1 MENNFLILIAM
12 LIYLVFML
20 CIGLFFSKKS
30 SKNTNTYFLG
40 GRQLGPFITAMSA
53 EASDMSGYL
62 LMGLPGLAYFTG
74 LCDVTWTA
82 IGLAIGTYL
91 NWLFVAKRLRNYSVV
106 ANNSITIPEFL
117 SNRYKDKT
125 NIIKTISALFIL
137 IFFTVYVA
145 SCFVTCGKLFARI
158 FNTNYHNMLIVGA
171 LIVLLYT
178 LTGGFL
184 AVSTTDFFQAI
195 IMILALICVMFFGIS
210 SAGGFD
216 KVIENAKAIPGYLS
230 MIETANPIANSAG
243 FNSPIPYGFL
253 TILSTLAW
261 GLGYFGMP
269 QVLVR
274 FMAIR
279 DAKEIK
285 TSRRI
290 AIIWV
295 IISMATAIVIG
306 IIGRCLYLYSD
317 DLATNGLAENI
328 FIKLSMA
335 LLPSL
340 LCGFCLAGILAA
352 AMSSAD
358 SYLLITASSIVQDIY
373 KGILNKDAN
382 DKSLIK
388 LSKFILLFVSLI
400 SIYIAWDEN
409 SVIFQVV
416 SFAWAGFGATFGPIM
431 LFSLFY
437 KNTTKIGAIAGILS
451 GGAMVFI
458 WKLLLKPMGG
468 IFAIYELLPAFI
480 ISCIFILL
488 FSKISKK
495 PSDEILVEFNK
506 AKNM

>member
-1 MENNFLILIAM
+1 
-12 LIYLVFML
+12 
-20 CIGLFFSKKS
+20 
-30 SKNTNTYFLG
+30 
-40 GRQLGPFITAMSA
+40 
-53 EASDMSGYL
+53 
-62 LMGLPGLAYFTG
+62 
-74 LCDVTWTA
+74 
-82 IGLAIGTYL
+82 
-91 NWLFVAKRLRNYSVV
+91 
-106 ANNSITIPEFL
+106 
-117 SNRYKDKT
+117 
-125 NIIKTISALFIL
+125 
-137 IFFTVYVA
+137 
-145 SCFVTCGKLFARI
+145 
-158 FNTNYHNMLIVGA
+158 
-171 LIVLLYT
+171 
-178 LTGGFL
+178 
-184 AVSTTDFFQAI
+184 
-195 IMILALICVMFFGIS
+195 
-210 SAGGFD
+210 
-216 KVIENAKAIPGYLS
+216 
-230 MIETANPIANSAG
+230 
-243 FNSPIPYGFL
+243 
-253 TILSTLAW
+253 
-261 GLGYFGMP
+261 
-269 QVLVR
+269 
-274 FMAIR
+274 
-279 DAKEIK
+279 
-285 TSRRI
+285 
-290 AIIWV
+290 
-295 IISMATAIVIG
+295 MATAIVIG

-373 KGILNKDAN
+373 KGILNKDAS

-416 SFAWAGFGATFGPIM
+416 SFAWAGFGATFGPII

-480 ISCIFILL
+480 ISCLFILI

-495 PSDEILVEFNK
+495 PSEEILVEFNK